1 MSYNPNDRFNN
12 SSDDVS
18 ISANSVFDWGNASV
32 LGRSRTGG
40 GGGGGGVGM
49 TSTNAGSYSSYAAAV
64 AREGQSVGG
73 ESVNSGSRESEPT
86 SRYDPKAM
94 SRIVDITDLVDESSD
109 GEESDDDIIGGG
121 ANYGSSRGMAGNG
134 TGVNHS
140 NASGGLFSN
149 SRVVPTKGTGAA
161 TNNPRK
167 KKSYGPGST
176 CRHVTIMIALV
187 AVIVG
192 AILAIGFSVVSG
204 DIPVEAS
211 SGGRSSASAS
221 ASTMEEEKRVTPE
234 IERTVD
240 SNASPDQ
247 QELLETAERVVIACA
262 PVQLDQDMS
271 ECQSLCNAKMC
282 CFEGKDDPYNCE
294 DDETKMCGVFA
305 GCKALMEGE
314 PVDGEDLEED

>member
-1 MSYNPNDRFNN
+1 
-12 SSDDVS
+12 
-18 ISANSVFDWGNASV
+18 
-32 LGRSRTGG
+32 
-40 GGGGGGVGM
+40 
-49 TSTNAGSYSSYAAAV
+49 
-64 AREGQSVGG
+64 
-73 ESVNSGSRESEPT
+73 
-86 SRYDPKAM
+86 
-94 SRIVDITDLVDESSD
+94 
-109 GEESDDDIIGGG
+109 
-121 ANYGSSRGMAGNG
+121 
-134 TGVNHS
+134 
-140 NASGGLFSN
+140 
-149 SRVVPTKGTGAA
+149 
-161 TNNPRK
+161 
-167 KKSYGPGST
+167 
-176 CRHVTIMIALV
+176 MIALV